1 MPNLYTPPPKKHSLR
16 SKKVRIFHLTGIQP
30 LALRSFGRAAA
41 HCLKALSVRSTVPN
55 PIPFPSERLAER
67 QSPNEPEPF
76 VTPVEAA
83 AFLRCAPVTIK
94 RLAREGKIPAHS
106 IHNGIRKRWRF
117 LISELAISMKKEV
130 SSDRSSTPL
139 SPQKG
144 REKAV

>member
-1 MPNLYTPPPKKHSLR
+1 MS
-16 SKKVRIFHLTGIQP
+16 
-30 LALRSFGRAAA
+30 
-41 HCLKALSVRSTVPN
+41 N
-55 PIPFPSERLAER
+55 PTPFPSGRLPE
-67 QSPNEPEPF
+67 QEPVQPEPF

-83 AFLRCAPVTIK
+83 AFLRCAPVTVK

-139 SPQKG
+139 SQQKG
-144 REKAV
+144 RVKAV

>member
-1 MPNLYTPPPKKHSLR
+1 VSNLT
-16 SKKVRIFHLTGIQP
+16 
-30 LALRSFGRAAA
+30 
-41 HCLKALSVRSTVPN
+41 
-55 PIPFPSERLAER
+55 PFPSERLAEW
-67 QSPNEPEPF
+67 QSPNQPEPF

-106 IHNGIRKRWRF
+106 VQNGIRKRWRF

-139 SPQKG
+139 SHRKEG
-144 REKAV
+144 

>member
-1 MPNLYTPPPKKHSLR
+1 VSNLT
-16 SKKVRIFHLTGIQP
+16 
-30 LALRSFGRAAA
+30 
-41 HCLKALSVRSTVPN
+41 
-55 PIPFPSERLAER
+55 PFPSERLAER
-67 QSPNEPEPF
+67 QSTNQPEPF

-83 AFLRCAPVTIK
+83 AFLRCAPATIK

-106 IHNGIRKRWRF
+106 IQNGIRKRWRF